1 VNRTPT
7 TTSRATPFSSPAV
20 DSPSRVY
27 PLRSVNSL
35 NSSAGV
41 IAVIA
46 AVIALVALLAIVV
59 TLVKLRS
66 IKRDQSLLLGDGE
79 RDIAAHAA
87 DLERQFV
94 ALHDHLIDIATRLDQ
109 RVEVAETRLDG
120 AISQRAVVRYDAYN
134 ELSGR
139 QSVSIALLDAHSSGV
154 VISSIQHRDQTRF
167 YIRQVEGGKGTV
179 ELSPEEQQAVD
190 AAISG
195 EILDVI
201 GNA

>member
-1 VNRTPT
+1 MNRTPT

-35 NSSAGV
+35 NSSAGL

-94 ALHDHLIDIATRLDQ
+94 ALHDHLIDIATRLDK

>member
-1 VNRTPT
+1 M
-7 TTSRATPFSSPAV
+7 
-20 DSPSRVY
+20 
-27 PLRSVNSL
+27 NSL
-35 NSSAGV
+35 NSSAGL

-94 ALHDHLIDIATRLDQ
+94 ALHDHLIDIATRLDK

>member
-1 VNRTPT
+1 ML
-7 TTSRATPFSSPAV
+7 F
-20 DSPSRVY
+20 
-27 PLRSVNSL
+27 RS
-35 NSSAGV
+35 
-41 IAVIA
+41 
-46 AVIALVALLAIVV
+46 
-59 TLVKLRS
+59 
-66 IKRDQSLLLGDGE
+66 
-79 RDIAAHAA
+79 
-87 DLERQFV
+87 
-94 ALHDHLIDIATRLDQ
+94 
-109 RVEVAETRLDG
+109 
-120 AISQRAVVRYDAYN
+120 SQRAVVRYDAYN